1 LEGLLDTGDRSSVRH
16 LRLNF
21 IANRVARLF
30 ISWSNLY
37 TFEHLSMSKIEF
49 RARCMN
55 ALSFDPR
62 EWRQD
67 ATEGDCSSVPLQITY
82 ESNLKKKEVVIPA
95 GGIKPIVVAVGDKNK
110 HPPKA
115 KDGGDKKRAKVTL
128 AQDPCIK
135 NLMFQNLPQ
144 HFPTDCIKVACPR
157 RHDLPVTSGRLT
169 AADKRLAVAGIDR
182 LGQGTFK
189 NLCLTH
195 IKSL

>member
-1 LEGLLDTGDRSSVRH
+1 MASMMTKADFMAYLRDGDVVNAVRATSV
-16 LRLNF
+16 LTDVSEIDAKAQL
-21 IANRVARLF
+21 
-30 ISWSNLY
+30 
-37 TFEHLSMSKIEF
+37 K
-49 RARCMN
+49 RALMKVPMQGVMEVE
-55 ALSFDPR
+55 SDM
-62 EWRQD
+62 WR
-67 ATEGDCSSVPLQITY
+67 
-82 ESNLKKKEVVIPA
+82 KKKEVIPA